1 MRSVEERYKFIA
13 KSASDYAILSLGISC
28 FSIETSSLVNS
39 NVQIENRTFN
49 ILTFCLDDFMIEPQ
63 SIKFLSS
70 HGFDFN
76 QNFKNGIGYHKG
88 NDNTET
94 FTRKKQTNTSHYLI
108 RSLIVKIAELKIP
121 IVLHNGFIDLIFIY
135 ENFYAKCPESLM
147 KFVADLSEIFS
158 GGIYDTKYIGDFH
171 AHANASFL
179 EYSFHMRLI
188 KIYFKIYSVL
198 IIIFIFIKVSM
209 KIR

>member
-13 KSASDYAILSLGISC
+13 QSASNYAILSFGISC
-28 FSIETSSLVNS
+28 FRIEASSLTNT
-39 NVQIENRTFN
+39 NVKIDNRTFN
-49 ILTFCLDDFMIEPQ
+49 VLTLCLDDFMIEPQ
-63 SIKFLSS
+63 STKFLSS

-76 QNFKNGIGYHKG
+76 QIFKSGIGYHKG
-88 NDNTET
+88 ND
-94 FTRKKQTNTSHYLI
+94 KKCDDFVDERTKKKAIARTSNNLL
-108 RSLIVKIAELKIP
+108 RNLIVKIAELKIP

-158 GGIYDTKYIGDFH
+158 GGIYDTKYISDFH

-179 EYSFHMRLI
+179 EYSFNMR
-188 KIYFKIYSVL
+188 
-198 IIIFIFIKVSM
+198 
-209 KIR
+209 

>member
-13 KSASDYAILSLGISC
+13 KSASNYAILSLGISC
-28 FSIETSSLVNS
+28 FWIEASSLVNS
-39 NVQIENRTFN
+39 NVRIQNRTFN
-49 ILTFCLDDFMIEPQ
+49 ILTSCLDDFMMEPQ

-76 QNFKNGIGYHKG
+76 QNFKNGLGYHKG
-88 NDNTET
+88 NDTSET
-94 FTRKKQTNTSHYLI
+94 MTKKQIKTSSSNNYLI
-108 RSLIVKIAELKIP
+108 RNLIVKIAELKIP

-135 ENFYAKCPESLM
+135 ENFYAKCPENLM

-179 EYSFHMRLI
+179 EYSFH
-188 KIYFKIYSVL
+188 
-198 IIIFIFIKVSM
+198 
-209 KIR
+209 IR